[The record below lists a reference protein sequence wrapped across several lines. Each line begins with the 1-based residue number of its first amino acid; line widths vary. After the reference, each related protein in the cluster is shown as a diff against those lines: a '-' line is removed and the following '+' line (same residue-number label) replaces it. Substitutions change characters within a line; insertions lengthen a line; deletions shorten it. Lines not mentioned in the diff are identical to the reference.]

1 MLSCERGIG
10 WKKSKKYSACYK
22 SRALQPFEA
31 MSQCTVTYVGCG
43 FIIRSRMIKG
53 GGQTLS
59 ADKEE
64 DGREVNQENN
74 FTLLSVVRIVS
85 CGITEQLAY
94 SRLL

>member
-64 DGREVNQENN
+64 DGRGVNKIA
-74 FTLLSVVRIVS
+74 T
-85 CGITEQLAY
+85 
-94 SRLL
+94 